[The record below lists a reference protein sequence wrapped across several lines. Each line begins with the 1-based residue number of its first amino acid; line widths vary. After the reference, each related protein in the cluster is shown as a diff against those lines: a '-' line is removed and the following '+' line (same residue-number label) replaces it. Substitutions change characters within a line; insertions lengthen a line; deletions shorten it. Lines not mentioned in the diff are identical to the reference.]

1 MCIEWYPIASRRIQK
16 FQKQLPGNL
25 WARSCSFLFINWTDV
40 AGMFVGNRGRN
51 WNLLMVKKGIKG
63 EICHALQSFA
73 KPNSKYMKDY
83 DMSTESS

>member
-1 MCIEWYPIASRRIQK
+1 MFVENRGR
-16 FQKQLPGNL
+16 
-25 WARSCSFLFINWTDV
+25 NWNDV
-40 AGMFVGNRGRN
+40 AGMFVENRGRN